1 MWTDPPKLDQA
12 LLLKDYPKS
21 VVEAYDGIIS
31 RIKNLKN
38 AEIDLALRV
47 CSWVFHSSEVGA
59 RSLQTSELLHL
70 LCANES
76 DDTIR
81 DKYQYRHKD
90 VHKACQSL
98 LALTSESDLEQVR
111 FCHRSVQD
119 YFRKYPQP
127 PPVSTLAKICLNYL
141 SAYVSGQSWEDNAA
155 IETWRQKYKAGRY
168 VGEFWTSY
176 VKATEDNVDVQDAVL
191 RFLEDGKKLN
201 MLMQM
206 DGCNVSW
213 YDDGYDSFVKGRT
226 PLQVLA
232 MKGLAKICHRVVTV
246 KPLEDESYPS
256 MHIQC

>member
-1 MWTDPPKLDQA
+1 LWTDPPKLDQA
-12 LLLKDYPKS
+12 LLSRDYPKS
-21 VVEAYDGIIS
+21 VVEAYDGIIT

-47 CSWVFHSSEVGA
+47 CFWVFHSSEVGA
-59 RSLQTSELLHL
+59 RSLQTNELLHL
-70 LCANES
+70 LCANEG
-76 DDTIR
+76 DEIIR

-90 VHKACQSL
+90 VYKACQGL
-98 LALTSESDLEQVR
+98 LASSSESDLEQVR

-127 PPVSTLAKICLNYL
+127 PLVSTLAKICLNYL
-141 SAYVSGQSWEDNAA
+141 SAYVSGQSWEDSAA

-176 VKATEDNVDVQDAVL
+176 VKAAEDNVDVQDAVL
-191 RFLEDGKKLN
+191 AFLGDETKLN
-201 MLMQM
+201 LLMRM
-206 DGCNVSW
+206 DAYDVSGS
-213 YDDGYDSFVKGRT
+213 DDGYDSFAEDRT

-232 MKGLAKICHRVVTV
+232 MKGLAKICQRVVTV
-246 KPLEDESYPS
+246 KSLEDDSYPS